1 MQVNPFNSVV
11 ALGHL
16 NGTVTMWK
24 PTSPTPL
31 VKMLAN
37 HGPVSALAF
46 HSNGHLMATTGM
58 DRKIKLW
65 DLRKFEVLQ
74 TLPGHDKTLDFSQK
88 GLLATA
94 TGSFVQILGD
104 FSGSQNYSRYMGHSM
119 AKGYQ
124 VNKVLFRP
132 YEDVL
137 GIGHSMGWPSI
148 LIPGSGEPNFD
159 SWVANPFE
167 TSKQR
172 REKEVRSLL
181 DKLPAETILL
191 DPTKIGTVKPT
202 RKREKPSK

>member
-74 TLPGHDKTLDFSQK
+74 TLPGHVSQ
-88 GLLATA
+88 AD
-94 TGSFVQILGD
+94 SFRG
-104 FSGSQNYSRYMGHSM
+104 
-119 AKGYQ
+119 A
-124 VNKVLFRP
+124 
-132 YEDVL
+132 
-137 GIGHSMGWPSI
+137 
-148 LIPGSGEPNFD
+148 
-159 SWVANPFE
+159 ANQFLP
-167 TSKQR
+167 
-172 REKEVRSLL
+172 VWRSNST
-181 DKLPAETILL
+181 KFKPAIA
-191 DPTKIGTVKPT
+191 
-202 RKREKPSK
+202 R